1 MQGVVAYERPPDSK
15 AGILISRSGR
25 VKGTHVKAFMC
36 GELQEKMNSENPEL
50 RIAKKLCQ
58 RMSSYAPSDSI
69 PEFMPPHG
77 LVKLL
82 GLEGGCELVQAAIRQ
97 NKEKTKLSAPKQPKP
112 SSRSG
117 RSTRS
122 MSPSISS
129 KSRTSKTRRRSAAR
143 KPHRH

>member
-1 MQGVVAYERPPDSK
+1 MRLVIVS
-15 AGILISRSGR
+15 
-25 VKGTHVKAFMC
+25 
-36 GELQEKMNSENPEL
+36 
-50 RIAKKLCQ
+50 LCLC
-58 RMSSYAPSDSI
+58 
-69 PEFMPPHG
+69 PHG

-122 MSPSISS
+122 MSPY
-129 KSRTSKTRRRSAAR
+129 AAR
-143 KPHRH
+143 AGQATKGVDPQIGNLTGIKNWP